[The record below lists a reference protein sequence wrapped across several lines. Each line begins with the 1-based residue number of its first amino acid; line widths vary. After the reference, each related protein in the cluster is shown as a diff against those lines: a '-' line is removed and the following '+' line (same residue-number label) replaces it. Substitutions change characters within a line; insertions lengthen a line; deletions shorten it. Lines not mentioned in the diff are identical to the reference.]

1 MKLLTT
7 VNNKTVKG
15 EKLKVLT
22 GVLYLAPARISGYE
36 VCPKRSKGCTA
47 ACLFTAG
54 MGAFSTVW
62 LARMKKTM
70 MFFEEREAFMTQLHK
85 DVKALR
91 RKALKLGMTPAIR
104 LNGTSDIEWTRT
116 GIMSAF
122 PDVQFYDYTKVLSRL
137 TKNVPENYHL
147 TFSRSESNDAECLKA
162 LDLGHNVAV
171 VYDRL
176 PKKWMD
182 RKVLDGDNTDARFL
196 DRSGYVIGLVA
207 KGRAKKDK
215 TGFVVRLDN

>member
-7 VNNKTVKG
+7 INNKTVKG
-15 EKLKVLT
+15 EKLGVLT
-22 GVLYLAPARISGYE
+22 GILYLAPAKLSGYE

-54 MGAFSTVW
+54 MGAFSTVQ
-62 LARMKKTM
+62 LARQRKTQ
-70 MFFEEREAFMTQLHK
+70 MFFEQREAFMTQLHK

-162 LDLGHNVAV
+162 LDLGYNVAV

-215 TGFVVRLDN
+215 TGFVVRLNN